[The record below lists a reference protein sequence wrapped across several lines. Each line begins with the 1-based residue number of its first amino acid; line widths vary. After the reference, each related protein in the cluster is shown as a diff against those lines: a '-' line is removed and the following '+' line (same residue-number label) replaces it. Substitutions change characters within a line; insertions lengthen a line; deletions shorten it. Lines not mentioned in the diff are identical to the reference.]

1 MQLDIH
7 GHHSLNLLTLHSIAP
22 TKAITRAP
30 NTPSLREDKP
40 CTPILVLFGGALVE
54 GLAFTEEIPVM
65 EPVRNTGDLEEPLS
79 A

>member
-1 MQLDIH
+1 M
-7 GHHSLNLLTLHSIAP
+7 GTTHSLNVLNLHRIAP
-22 TKAITRAP
+22 AKAIIRAP
-30 NTPSLREDKP
+30 NTPSLREEGP

-65 EPVRNTGDLEEPLS
+65 EPVRNTDDPEEPLT